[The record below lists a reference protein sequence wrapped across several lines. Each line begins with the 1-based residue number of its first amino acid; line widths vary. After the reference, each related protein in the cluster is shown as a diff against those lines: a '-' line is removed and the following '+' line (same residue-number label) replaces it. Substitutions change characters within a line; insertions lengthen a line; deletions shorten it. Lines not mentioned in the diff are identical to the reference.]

1 MPDEKFMQIQE
12 TNEIIG
18 ERMELQAWILL
29 QKIVMDGTISTK

>member
-1 MPDEKFMQIQE
+1 MPDEKCIQIQE